1 MYKRK
6 DGQIALRECQRRCTN
21 CGSRPFQLVESREA
35 RAVGRILQD
44 GARHVPR
51 TFCSQESSFRPGRT
65 RQLIYSRHRIELSV
79 PGSMP
84 GGPGVPE
91 NITVTFL
98 NPTSVKV
105 SWSTSVENV
114 DKYDVTYKPTDARY
128 GLICRID
135 LSVGANGG
143 G

>member
-1 MYKRK
+1 M
-6 DGQIALRECQRRCTN
+6 
-21 CGSRPFQLVESREA
+21 
-35 RAVGRILQD
+35 
-44 GARHVPR
+44 RHN
-51 TFCSQESSFRPGRT
+51 
-65 RQLIYSRHRIELSV
+65 SV
-79 PGSMP
+79 AGSMP

-128 GLICRID
+128 AVAVLVIK
-135 LSVGANGG
+135 
-143 G
+143 